1 VAEVLSNTPHDD
13 RADHPKGNNQMTAAF
28 VNVQNRIAARRAEI
42 EERGATAVEYA
53 LMVGLIAIGI
63 ITSVVFLK
71 DKVATT
77 FNKVG
82 NTMV

>member
-1 VAEVLSNTPHDD
+1 
-13 RADHPKGNNQMTAAF
+13 MTHLF
-28 VNVQNRIAARRAEI
+28 VSAQSWIVVHRNKIQ
-42 EERGATAVEYA
+42 EEGATAVEYA

-71 DKVATT
+71 NKVATT
-77 FNKVG
+77 FNRVG

>member
-1 VAEVLSNTPHDD
+1 
-13 RADHPKGNNQMTAAF
+13 MTAAF
-28 VNVQNRIAARRAEI
+28 VFLQNWIDARRSEL

-71 DKVATT
+71 NKVATT

-82 NTMV
+82 NTMI

>member
-1 VAEVLSNTPHDD
+1 M
-13 RADHPKGNNQMTAAF
+13 NQLF
-28 VNVQNRIAARRAEI
+28 VSTQSWIAVRRHKIQED
-42 EERGATAVEYA
+42 GATAVEYA

-71 DKVATT
+71 NKVAAT